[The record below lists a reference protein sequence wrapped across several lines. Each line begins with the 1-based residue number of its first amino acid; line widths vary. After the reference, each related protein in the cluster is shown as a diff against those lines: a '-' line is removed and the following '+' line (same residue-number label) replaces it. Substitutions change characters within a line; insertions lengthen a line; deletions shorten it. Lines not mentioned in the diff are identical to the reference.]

1 MALES
6 IGSAELAQSA
16 ANKQG
21 DVIVVEDLWRTYD
34 MGMEQQ
40 VHALRGVSMRIKH
53 NEYVSIMG
61 PSGSGKSTLMNLIGC
76 LDTPSK
82 GKYWLNGQ
90 LVSELDDDQLA
101 RIRNKEIG
109 FVFQT
114 FNLLA
119 RATSL
124 HNVELPLIYN
134 GTPAAERIARA
145 KAVLE
150 SVNLGSRMM
159 HKPNELSGGQR
170 QRVAIAR
177 ALVNAPSIVLADEP
191 TGNLDTKTGEEI
203 MALFAKL
210 HGEGRTIILVT
221 HEREVA
227 ERADRILYVRDGT
240 LESDTRVVHERGH
253 DQGHEPGREQG
264 HAHGSQSKVD

>member
-6 IGSAELAQSA
+6 IGSEELAQVKA
-16 ANKQG
+16 PKQG

-34 MGMEQQ
+34 MGLEQQ

-53 NEYVSIMG
+53 NEYVAIMG

-82 GKYWLNGQ
+82 GKYWLSGQ

-134 GTPAAERIARA
+134 GTPAAARLERA
-145 KAVLE
+145 KESLTNVGLE
-150 SVNLGSRMM
+150 ARMN

-177 ALVNAPSIVLADEP
+177 ALVNRPSIILADEP
-191 TGNLDTKTGEEI
+191 TGNLDSKTGVEI
-203 MALFAKL
+203 MSLFDTL
-210 HGEGRTIILVT
+210 HAGGNTIVLVT
-221 HEREVA
+221 HEPDI
-227 ERADRILYVRDGT
+227 ADYAHRVIHIRDGQIF
-240 LESDTRVVHERGH
+240 SD
-253 DQGHEPGREQG
+253 EP
-264 HAHGSQSKVD
+264 SKRFR